1 MTIRTN
7 RPRILHVVD
16 GLGVGGLELNLEALI
31 LRTVEDFEHH
41 VCCVRRNGLV
51 GERLAAQGIEIHE
64 LAVTGGLPWS
74 ATPAL
79 YECVRRLR
87 PAVVHARNWG
97 AIEAIPVARFG
108 CEAGIVFGEHGI
120 RCTPRVWRREWAI
133 RRLSGWI
140 DAFVAPSVTITRFL
154 VECVGIEPTK
164 IVQVD
169 NGVDTQRFAPRP
181 ASLHADPLPESL
193 RGRRLV
199 VAVGRL
205 SPVKRYDVLLRAL
218 ARLVPARPD
227 VGAVFVGDGPE
238 RHALETLARE
248 LGLGSQVCFV
258 GFRDA
263 VEEWMNRADVFVQT
277 SVSEGACNAVL
288 QAMACGK
295 AVVASDIANHRDA
308 TAQGQAASLVPFG
321 DIEALVEALRH
332 LLDDEARRT
341 ELGGLARRTVLGRY
355 TLDQAVAA
363 YIDLYA
369 RVGYRRARQA
379 RA

>member
-1 MTIRTN
+1 MTMSTN

-16 GLGVGGLELNLEALI
+16 SLGVGGLELNLETLI

-41 VCCVRRNGLV
+41 VCCVRRNGPV
-51 GERLAAQGIEIHE
+51 GERLAAQGIGVHE
-64 LAVTGGLPWS
+64 LAVTGRMPWS
-74 ATPAL
+74 ATSAL
-79 YECVRRLR
+79 YACVRRLR
-87 PAVVHARNWG
+87 PAVVQASNWG
-97 AIEAIPVARFG
+97 TIEAIPVARFASD
-108 CEAGIVFGEHGI
+108 AGILFEEHGI

-133 RRLSGWI
+133 RRLSGLI
-140 DAFVAPSVTITRFL
+140 DAFVAPSVTIARFL
-154 VECVGIEPTK
+154 VECVGIAPTK
-164 IVQVD
+164 IVQID

-181 ASLHADPLPESL
+181 ASPHTDALPEPL
-193 RGRRLV
+193 CGRRLV

-218 ARLVPARPD
+218 ARLVAERPD

-238 RHALETLARE
+238 RQALEALARD
-248 LGLGSQVCFV
+248 LGLASKVCFV

-277 SVSEGACNAVL
+277 SESEGACNAVL

-308 TAQGQAASLVPFG
+308 TAQGQAVCLVPFG
-321 DIEALVEALRH
+321 DTEALAEALRQ
-332 LLDDEARRT
+332 LLDDDARRT
-341 ELGGLARRTVLGRY
+341 ELGALARRMVLGRY

-363 YIDLYA
+363 YVDLYT
-369 RVGYRRARQA
+369 RVANRRARQA